1 MVKYML
7 HVRIV
12 MAILNIDRPKISIS
26 LSVTHMSLLLTL
38 CTSSSI
44 WDNFVTNSPQ
54 GSIFCRSAFLDALGV
69 EYDLWFVEE
78 NGQPQAGAVI
88 LRRNAEPI
96 LAPYLFTLYQ
106 GLLFAGQSRTLPP
119 HSRPKLTLEV
129 TETLLKDLSERYDR
143 LSFCLHYAT
152 EDLRG
157 LQWFHYHEPHLGQF
171 KMEMYYT
178 GLIDLTASPDLETY
192 LTTIRTT
199 RRYEYR
205 KALREGLTFE
215 VSQDI
220 DTLESLYRLT
230 FERQG
235 IELDADVLKRM
246 RTITA
251 AALSKGF
258 GELMLCRDAA
268 GVAASATLFLHDER
282 CGYYLIGANHP
293 DYRNSWSGTFLV
305 LENIRR
311 CQVRGLKWVDVCGIN
326 SPNRGDFK
334 TSLNAVPT
342 PYFVVTWE
350 RPSTGS

>member
-1 MVKYML
+1 MNFT
-7 HVRIV
+7 
-12 MAILNIDRPKISIS
+12 LNTDKTQWDR
-26 LSVTHMSLLLTL
+26 
-38 CTSSSI
+38 
-44 WDNFVTNSPQ
+44 FVSTSPQ
-54 GSIFCRSAFLDALGV
+54 GSIFCRSPFLDALGV

-106 GLLFAGQSRTLPP
+106 GLLFAEHSRTLPP
-119 HSRPKLTLEV
+119 HSHPKWTLEV

-171 KMEMYYT
+171 KMDLYYT
-178 GLIDLTASPDLETY
+178 GLIDLTASPDFETY

-220 DTLESLYRLT
+220 DTLDALYRLT
-230 FERQG
+230 FERQE
-235 IELDADVLKRM
+235 IKLDTNVVQLVRAI
-246 RTITA
+246 TTA
-251 AALSKGF
+251 AISQGF
-258 GELMLCRDAA
+258 GELLLYRNAT
-268 GVAASATLFLHDER
+268 GEAASATLFLHDEH

-293 DYRNSWSGTFLV
+293 AYRNSWSGSFLV

-311 CQVRGLKWVDVCGIN
+311 CQTRGLKWVDVCGIN

-334 TSLNAVPT
+334 TSLNAIPV
-342 PYFVVTWE
+342 PYFVATWE
-350 RPSTGS
+350 RPFTGS